1 MTQGMRNSGV
11 RWTAAMALA
20 LLAGLPAAAESQDTG
35 TREIDETRQVAEDVA
50 VEIEALVREVRVTG
64 WDRNE
69 VRVQGAIHSG
79 REEFIFEGD
88 RQAVRIELDRKG
100 DWGGFG
106 KPDGFDPG
114 PMTVQVPRGARIE
127 LDVVNGGLTVQD
139 VDGDVEMESVNGGV
153 RYSGGSEAVEAE
165 AVNGSVRIEAPRS
178 RQIRASSVNGN
189 VVLDVGGGF
198 VEVEA
203 VSGDVEIRAAEAVE
217 TVSAETVS
225 GDVEFRGRP
234 TGGAS
239 FGFETHSGD
248 VRIWLPEGVGARL
261 EASTFSGEIQSAF
274 GGETEET
281 SRWTP
286 EKGYRQ
292 TVGSGGARI
301 SATSFS
307 GDVEFRTLGG

>member
-1 MTQGMRNSGV
+1 M
-11 RWTAAMALA
+11 AAVALA
-20 LLAGLPAAAESQDTG
+20 FLMGGPVDAEAQDAGM
-35 TREIDETRQVAEDVA
+35 REIDETRQVADDVE

-64 WDRNE
+64 WDRSE
-69 VRVQGAIHSG
+69 VRVRGAVHSA
-79 REEFIFEGD
+79 REEFVFEGD
-88 RQAVRIELDRKG
+88 REAVRVEIDRKG

-106 KPDGFDPG
+106 KRDGFDPG
-114 PMTVQVPRGARIE
+114 PLDVRVPRGARVE
-127 LDVVNGGLTVQD
+127 LEVVNGGLTVED
-139 VDGDVEMESVNGGV
+139 VDGTVEMESVNGGV

-178 RQIRASSVNGN
+178 RQTRASSVNGD

-248 VRIWLPEGVGARL
+248 VRIWLPGGVGARL

-274 GGETEET
+274 GGEAEET

-292 TVGSGGARI
+292 TVGSGEARI